1 MRCITVNSSFYK
13 LTIYVDKKF
22 TYEKETFNTFNLEI
36 INNKKMSKHYCPECE
51 QRLAD
56 NSWWCKPC
64 QRRNFE
70 ENFDNWTSGDKHIND
85 FIKKTQMEAEECDQY
100 IEWISF
106 DDFINVVKADHSEV
120 GILFTANWS
129 KGPLDIWDP
138 VEGQYV
144 AKRNLVKVGLQSLGK
159 KPDLFLKEL
168 KLHYHARTHNGIM
181 ARLFGVTRESTT
193 SNYMLVSETVEWDLR
208 HYMSHHFARLTW
220 NKKISILHSV
230 ASALEMLKNEQN
242 EDREIFRSHV
252 ELPVSELGLGNGKE
266 LIPVIGHYAYD
277 ILPYFAPEIFCGDK
291 YTSKVDVYS
300 FGLLMWEISVNKP
313 PFHNKPHDMTLIEG
327 IIDGH
332 RPSLHKDVPECY
344 NKFLRKCWNPLPEN
358 RPTILELVAQLRD
371 WHIYKK
377 QNDQFDFAEKVR
389 LKIVVSSGFNPN
401 PNNMQIPLKTHPQAI
416 YTSRILKFPS
426 LINNSKKNQNRRY
439 TNNNN
444 NNDQDNNNDDDDDD
458 REKQKTIQ
466 YDSSIYT
473 RDESFFANNKFMQRR
488 ETYPIKEMSLE
499 DEDTMQQYGL
509 TIPSLSSQL
518 KRKNNSEN
526 QESKVTEKNSI
537 QIGKIN
543 EKF

>member
-1 MRCITVNSSFYK
+1 
-13 LTIYVDKKF
+13 
-22 TYEKETFNTFNLEI
+22 
-36 INNKKMSKHYCPECE
+36 MSKHYCPECD

-70 ENFDNWTSGDKHIND
+70 ENFDNWTSGDKQIDD

-106 DDFINVVKADHSEV
+106 DDFINVVKADHSEA
-120 GILFTANWS
+120 GILFAANWS
-129 KGPLDIWDP
+129 RGPLDIWDP

-144 AKRNLVKVGLQSLGK
+144 AKRNLVKVGLQS
-159 KPDLFLKEL
+159 F
-168 KLHYHARTHNGIM
+168 
-181 ARLFGVTRESTT
+181 VTREFTT

-266 LIPVIGHYAYD
+266 LIPVI
-277 ILPYFAPEIFCGDK
+277 
-291 YTSKVDVYS
+291 
-300 FGLLMWEISVNKP
+300 
-313 PFHNKPHDMTLIEG
+313 
-327 IIDGH
+327 
-332 RPSLHKDVPECY
+332 
-344 NKFLRKCWNPLPEN
+344 
-358 RPTILELVAQLRD
+358 VAQLRD

-377 QNDQFDFAEKVR
+377 QQDQFDHAEKVR

-416 YTSRILKFPS
+416 YTKI
-426 LINNSKKNQNRRY
+426 I
-439 TNNNN
+439 
-444 NNDQDNNNDDDDDD
+444 
-458 REKQKTIQ
+458 
-466 YDSSIYT
+466 
-473 RDESFFANNKFMQRR
+473 KFMQRR

-499 DEDTMQQYGL
+499 DEDIMQQYGL
-509 TIPSLSSQL
+509 TIPSFSSQL
-518 KRKNNSEN
+518 IRKNNSEN
-526 QESKVTEKNSI
+526 QESEVTEKNSI
-537 QIGKIN
+537 QSGKKTTN
-543 EKF
+543 SEV